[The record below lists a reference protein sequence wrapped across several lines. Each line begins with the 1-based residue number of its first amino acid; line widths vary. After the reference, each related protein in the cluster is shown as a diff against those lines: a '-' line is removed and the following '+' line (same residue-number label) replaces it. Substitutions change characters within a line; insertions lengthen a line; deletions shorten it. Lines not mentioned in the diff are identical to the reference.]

1 MTRFSSKRGRGRPR
15 KIEPSWV
22 IGRAHNYRI
31 MLESVWT
38 KLSDSVMT
46 ADTDECVT
54 RAFEDHGQPYAQE
67 FAPRLARDILMLVR
81 GADFPKR
88 DPARIAFLADSLGGR
103 PNISFRS
110 SRDICG
116 KERAKQRSKSQHKI
130 LRKEF
135 YIECS
140 CGYKGPARDDAC
152 RRCGAEIPI
161 SLDGLWITRQ

>member
-1 MTRFSSKRGRGRPR
+1 LTQFSNKRHRGRPR

-22 IGRAHNYRI
+22 IGRAENYRTT
-31 MLESVWT
+31 LKGVWK
-38 KLSDSVMT
+38 KLSESLMT
-46 ADTDECVT
+46 ADTEALVT
-54 RAFEDHGQPYAQE
+54 KAFEDHGQPYAQE
-67 FAPRLARDILMLVR
+67 FVPRLAGDILMLVQ

-88 DPARIAFLADSLGGR
+88 RLAQIAFIADSLGGR

-116 KERAKQRSKSQHKI
+116 RERAKQRAKSQYKI

-135 YIECS
+135 YVECS

-152 RRCGAEIPI
+152 RKCGAEIPVSI
-161 SLDGLWITRQ
+161 SELFNVPR